1 MSLDDVKEEEGQVQ
15 GEPELKDEGP
25 FKAEFEREDLLDS

>member
-25 FKAEFEREDLLDS
+25 FKADSNVRIY